1 MRYLKTYTLFER
13 ISKETKLFESN
24 DKTEEMI
31 KDFLRDFS
39 DNDIPVEVEMYK
51 PDPLNSEE
59 ERALILIGSEGNE
72 SERHIF
78 TNIVPLYDNLQSII
92 SLNDYLDDNGFE
104 FVNVDCWIKN
114 DDTLESEEPKS
125 IRFDNFDDF
134 IKKVEDI
141 NFGNLEF
148 VKLNKER
155 PRDKWFGYPFGTDFK
170 IKNDSGVV
178 IGKYEEFP
186 KTFRLVDIYYTTKKS
201 NI

>member
-13 ISKETKLFESN
+13 VSKETKLFESN

-59 ERALILIGSEGNE
+59 ERALILIGSEG
-72 SERHIF
+72 SDDIF
-78 TNIVPLYDNLQSII
+78 TNIVPLYENLQSII

-114 DDTLESEEPKS
+114 DDIPESEEPKS

-155 PRDKWFGYPFGTDFK
+155 PRDEWFGFPFGKDYK

-178 IGKYEEFP
+178 LGNYEEFP

>member
-13 ISKETKLFESN
+13 VSKETKLFESN

-78 TNIVPLYDNLQSII
+78 TNIVPLYENIQSII
-92 SLNDYLDDNGFE
+92 SLNDYLDE
-104 FVNVDCWIKN
+104 
-114 DDTLESEEPKS
+114 
-125 IRFDNFDDF
+125 FDNFDDF

-155 PRDKWFGYPFGTDFK
+155 PRDEWFGYPFGTDFK

-178 IGKYEEFP
+178 LGKYEEFP

>member
-13 ISKETKLFESN
+13 VSKETKLFESN

-59 ERALILIGSEGNE
+59 ERALILIGSETNE

-78 TNIVPLYDNLQSII
+78 TNIVPLYENLQSII

-114 DDTLESEEPKS
+114 DDKPESEEPKS
-125 IRFDNFDDF
+125 IRFENFDDF
-134 IKKVEDI
+134 IKKVEDV

-148 VKLNKER
+148 DKLNKE
-155 PRDKWFGYPFGTDFK
+155 
-170 IKNDSGVV
+170 
-178 IGKYEEFP
+178 EE
-186 KTFRLVDIYYTTKKS
+186 K
-201 NI
+201 